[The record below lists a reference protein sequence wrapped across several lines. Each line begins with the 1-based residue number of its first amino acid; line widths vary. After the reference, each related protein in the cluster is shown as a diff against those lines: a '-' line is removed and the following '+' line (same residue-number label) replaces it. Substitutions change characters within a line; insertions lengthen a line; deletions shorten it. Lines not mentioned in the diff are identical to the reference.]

1 MITFRKLIG
10 NINVAK
16 ELSQQ
21 SPLELW
27 FERVIDIPIEELSVE
42 DLCRAIRQEIC
53 VDQLMPRI
61 LDVLTEDPLAGEYYD
76 GELIAALSTIKV
88 DDLKDHK
95 NSFIQI
101 KQLISQLEPSD
112 INDDLKKD
120 ILKINQIV
128 V

>member
-16 ELSQQ
+16 EPSQQ

-27 FERVIDIPIEELSVE
+27 FERVIDIPIEELAVE
-42 DLCRAIRQEIC
+42 DLCRAIRQELC
-53 VDQLMPRI
+53 VDQLMPRV

-76 GELIAALSTIKV
+76 GELIAALSTIKG
-88 DDLKDHK
+88 DDLKGQK
-95 NSFIQI
+95 SSFVQI
-101 KQLISQLEPSD
+101 KQLINQLDSSD

-120 ILKINQIV
+120 ILKINKIV
-128 V
+128 I